1 MCRVGSQY
9 TAEVQKGCQ
18 WLVDHRLSDGGW
30 GENFES
36 CELKE
41 YVAAERSQVVQTGW
55 ALLALMAVRS
65 VALSL
70 NLILA
75 FGLIPGDPC
84 SPGCTLLIQVILGQP
99 GDPAHPGG
107 ARMQAITHVCC
118 CCYNLSIY
126 IIC

>member
-75 FGLIPGDPC
+75 FGLIP
-84 SPGCTLLIQVILGQP
+84 VIL
-99 GDPAHPGG
+99 AHPGG